1 MDIKEMVAIVQLY
14 IHLRKDVE
22 VQINLQQFKNLMAII
37 LLQNAYSVAV
47 GWLNENNV
55 KIHSNG

>member
-1 MDIKEMVAIVQLY
+1 MVAIVQLY

-22 VQINLQQFKNLMAII
+22 VQINLQQFKKPKPII
-37 LLQNAYSVAV
+37 LLQDAYSVAV

-55 KIHSNG
+55 KIN